1 MKTNRLIWAATLL
14 AAVLITVIACRKGVD
29 SSSGPKTPPDEQVE
43 ASLEGRVLDENG
55 FPVKEAAVTSGSA
68 TTTTDIDGVFR
79 FTNIRLSTRFGF
91 VKVTKPG
98 YFTGSRSILTNAHSQ
113 NFVEIHLLPRELK
126 GSFTAASGGA
136 ITVEGGNTVS
146 FGAGAVMNAGNG
158 AVYSGN
164 VHVYATY
171 LDPTASDLP
180 GKMPGDLRGIRA
192 SGQETG
198 LQSFG
203 MMAVDLEGDG
213 GEKLQLAAG
222 KTATVRIAIP
232 ASLQS
237 TAPANIPLW
246 HFDDSTGKWIEEGT
260 SVRQGNYYVGQVGH
274 FSFWNW
280 DLAMALVG
288 IKARVVDQHGNPL
301 VYKIVQLSSPAY
313 GTREGVTDTSGF
325 LQGWLP
331 KDQTF
336 VLKVLDGCRNVLHT
350 QNVGPT
356 VGDLDLGT
364 LSVTLNTAPLTL
376 SGTVVNCFGKPV
388 VNGHVIAMIEGLPF
402 HAAVTNGSFTMNVS
416 RCSSAQ
422 TKAMLTAIDFDAD
435 QQGSAVPVYVGTGVA
450 DAGELSACG
459 QVLDQYIT
467 FTLKGLDF
475 YLMSPR
481 DTVLVSP
488 SYELPQY
495 GTITDIEMLSRR
507 IRPVVNAILMLSELH
522 GTGDV
527 TVAEIDLVAMNG
539 VYYSE
544 GTPACTITRYGGI
557 GEYIEGTF
565 SGMVK
570 PQGVT
575 NAEPVPVTGSF
586 RIKRVY

>member
-1 MKTNRLIWAATLL
+1 MKTNRLILAATLL
-14 AAVLITVIACRKGVD
+14 AAALITVMACRKDAG
-29 SSSGPKTPPDEQVE
+29 SSSGSKTPPDEQVE

-68 TTTTDIDGVFR
+68 TTTTDIDGIFR
-79 FTNIRLSTRFGF
+79 FTNIPLSTRFGF
-91 VKVTKPG
+91 VKVTKQG

-126 GSFTAASGGA
+126 GSFTAASGGS

-158 AVYSGN
+158 VAYSGN

-171 LDPTASDLP
+171 LDPTAADLP
-180 GKMPGDLRGIRA
+180 GKMPGDLRGIRG
-192 SGQETG
+192 SGEETG

-203 MMAVDLEGDG
+203 MMAVELEGDG

-222 KTATVRIAIP
+222 KTATVRIALP

-237 TAPANIPLW
+237 TAPASIPLW

-260 SVRQGNYYVGQVGH
+260 AVRQGNYYVGQVAH
-274 FSFWNW
+274 FTFWNC
-280 DLAMALVG
+280 DQPLALVG
-288 IKARVVDQHGNPL
+288 FKARVMDQQGNPL
-301 VYKIVQLSSPAY
+301 IYKFVQFSSPKY
-313 GTREGVTDTSGF
+313 GTREGVTDTAGF
-325 LQGWLP
+325 VQGWLP
-331 KDQTF
+331 KDEAF
-336 VLKVLDGCRNVLHT
+336 VLKVLDGCRNVLYT
-350 QNVGPT
+350 QNVGPSA
-356 VGDLDLGT
+356 GDLDLGT

-376 SGTVVNCFGKPV
+376 SGKVVNCFGKPV
-388 VNGHVIAMIEGLPF
+388 ANGHVIAMIEGLPF
-402 HAAVTNGSFTMNVS
+402 HATVTDGSFTMNVS
-416 RCSSAQ
+416 RCSSTQ

-435 QQGSAVPVYVGTGVA
+435 QQGSAVPLYVGAGTA

-467 FTLKGLDF
+467 FNLKGLDF

-481 DTVLVSP
+481 DTVLVTP
-488 SYELPQY
+488 PYELSQY

-507 IRPVVNAILMLSELH
+507 IRPPVNAILMLSELH

-527 TVAEIDLVAMNG
+527 TMAEMDFVALNG
-539 VYYSE
+539 VYYAE
-544 GTPACTITRYGGI
+544 GTSCTVTTYGGI
-557 GEYIEGTF
+557 GQYIEGTF

-570 PQGVT
+570 QQNT
-575 NAEPVPVTGSF
+575 ANAEPVPVTGSF